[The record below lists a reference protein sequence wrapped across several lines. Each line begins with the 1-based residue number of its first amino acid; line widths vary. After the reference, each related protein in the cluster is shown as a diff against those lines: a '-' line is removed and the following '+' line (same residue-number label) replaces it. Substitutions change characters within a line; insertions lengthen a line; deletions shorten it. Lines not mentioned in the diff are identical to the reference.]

1 MLLYWNSR
9 SVAWKWR
16 ITWKPRDRAKNRS
29 FTSLLTFNLWRYSQC
44 VSTMGMQA
52 EKYLVTGRNWTKDLW
67 NDRAMMYQLSYAVW
81 LIRVFCSWGWGLWC
95 GHQFDRVY
103 TAKNA
108 TGLLQVVNFTNLLQ
122 LVNKLQQACQFYQ
135 VATSLLKSG
144 LLQFVICWNNLL
156 KQLAESLLIT
166 SLDNQFATSL
176 LTTCDRLVLNKLSQ
190 AMRTHPDIGLCNKL
204 LQDVKRLVATF
215 VGVWLCRSLG
225 LGSKTGTFVRGK

>member
-1 MLLYWNSR
+1 MEVGSLMWSPIWPSLHSQKR
-9 SVAWKWR
+9 HRLVA
-16 ITWKPRDRAKNRS
+16 S
-29 FTSLLTFNLWRYSQC
+29 
-44 VSTMGMQA
+44 
-52 EKYLVTGRNWTKDLW
+52 
-67 NDRAMMYQLSYAVW
+67 
-81 LIRVFCSWGWGLWC
+81 
-95 GHQFDRVY
+95 
-103 TAKNA
+103 
-108 TGLLQVVNFTNLLQ
+108 
-122 LVNKLQQACQFYQ
+122 CQFYQ
-135 VATSLLKSG
+135 LVATCQQVATSFSILSSCNKSVKIRLLAICH
-144 LLQFVICWNNLL
+144 LQTCYNLL

>member
-29 FTSLLTFNLWRYSQC
+29 FTSLLTFNLWCYSQC

-81 LIRVFCSWGWGLWC
+81 LVQVLRTWRWGLWC
-95 GHQFDRVY
+95 GHQFDRDC

-108 TGLLQVVNFTNLLQ
+108 TDLLQVVNFTNLLQ

-144 LLQFVICWNNLL
+144 LLQFVICRLVTTCWNNLL
-156 KQLAESLLIT
+156 KQLAEGPV
-166 SLDNQFATSL
+166 DNKFGQSICDKSVDNL
-176 LTTCDRLVLNKLSQ
+176 RQTCPQQALASHANASWYWLV
-190 AMRTHPDIGLCNKL
+190 
-204 LQDVKRLVATF
+204 
-215 VGVWLCRSLG
+215 
-225 LGSKTGTFVRGK
+225 